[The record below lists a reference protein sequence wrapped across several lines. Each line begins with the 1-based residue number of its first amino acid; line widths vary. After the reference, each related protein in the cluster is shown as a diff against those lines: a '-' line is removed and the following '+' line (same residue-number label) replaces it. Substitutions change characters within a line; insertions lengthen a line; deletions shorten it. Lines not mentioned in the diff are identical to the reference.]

1 MQTGMK
7 VPWPE
12 ASLSRLL
19 EAFEQEI
26 LEASD
31 EEIMEAAKELGM
43 NPAMK
48 GSAAFI
54 DVKYAIGPRRR
65 GIYGIDAWLSVLTE
79 EERSALAVR
88 MRRKDEIPTSRHV
101 PTARQRKNPGNK

>member
-48 GSAAFI
+48 GSAAFM
-54 DVKYAIGPRRR
+54 DVKYAIGLRSRD
-65 GIYGIDAWLSVLTE
+65 IYGIHAWLSALTE
-79 EERSALAVR
+79 EEKIALEVR
-88 MRRKDEIPTSRHV
+88 MRRKDETSTSIQV
-101 PTARQRKNPGNK
+101 TTSRQRKNPGSK

>member
-1 MQTGMK
+1 MK

-12 ASLSRLL
+12 ASLARLL

-48 GSAAFI
+48 GSAAFM
-54 DVKYAIGPRRR
+54 DVKYAIAVR
-65 GIYGIDAWLSVLTE
+65 GRKTSRLDAWSSALTE
-79 EERSALAVR
+79 EERCALEVR
-88 MRRKDEIPTSRHV
+88 MRRKDESPTSRQ
-101 PTARQRKNPGNK
+101 ASASRQRKSPRSK

>member
-26 LEASD
+26 LGASD
-31 EEIMEAAKELGM
+31 EEIVEVAKELGM
-43 NPAMK
+43 NPDMK

-54 DVKYAIGPRRR
+54 DVKYAMRPRSR

-79 EERSALAVR
+79 EERSALEVR
-88 MRRKDEIPTSRHV
+88 MRRKDETPTPSHGPTS
-101 PTARQRKNPGNK
+101 RQRKNPGNK